1 MGKWLN
7 KILKPTDSAESKH
20 HPDLEDLALLV
31 EGRRAGAERKRILRH
46 LNRCGKCYEILQET
60 LKDTHA
66 TTKAKTNPVIW
77 WKRKSVYAVAASIL
91 MILIL
96 GGQLID
102 KYRTQPSRIFSVKL
116 TLDQELKEI
125 LLENNDL
132 QWKNSARIERLLSAL
147 NKKGFQLKH
156 FNHVVLSKPYYQTKS
171 PFGPREILHIR
182 IEDDV
187 AYLEIHEILKR

>member
-1 MGKWLN
+1 
-7 KILKPTDSAESKH
+7 
-20 HPDLEDLALLV
+20 
-31 EGRRAGAERKRILRH
+31 
-46 LNRCGKCYEILQET
+46 
-60 LKDTHA
+60 
-66 TTKAKTNPVIW
+66 
-77 WKRKSVYAVAASIL
+77 

>member
-7 KILKPTDSAESKH
+7 IILKPIDPAESKH
-20 HPDLEDLALLV
+20 HADLEDLSLLV
-31 EGRRAGAERKRILRH
+31 EGRLAGIERKRILRH

-60 LKDTHA
+60 LRDVPA
-66 TTKAKTNPVIW
+66 ATKANPDPLVW
-77 WKRKSVYAVAASIL
+77 WKRKSVYAVAASI
-91 MILIL
+91 ILIFMI

-102 KYRTQPSRIFSVKL
+102 KYRAQPYRVISAKL

-132 QWKNSARIERLLSAL
+132 HWENAARVKRLVTAF
-147 NKKGFQLKH
+147 NKKGLQLKQ

-171 PFGPREILHIR
+171 LFGPKEILHIR
-182 IEDDV
+182 IEDNV
-187 AYLEIHEILKR
+187 AYLEVKEIE